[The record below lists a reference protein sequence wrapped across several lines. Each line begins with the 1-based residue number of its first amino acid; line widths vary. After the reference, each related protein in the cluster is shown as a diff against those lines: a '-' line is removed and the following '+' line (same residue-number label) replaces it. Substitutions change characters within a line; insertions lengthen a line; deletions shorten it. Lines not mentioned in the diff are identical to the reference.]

1 MTDDDRILQFMNRCA
16 ERLVERAAAADA
28 ASEAATGARAFQA
41 AVAASTPLPCRPASV
56 PVVDAT
62 VGRIDTGPDG
72 GPLAAALVAVTP
84 LLPWV
89 PTFRATDEGTE
100 FGLALFDKM
109 RDLGGLTAGLMWVGP
124 GCQYPLHHHPPQE
137 LYLTLTGRARFRW
150 GGAKDLRPVEPDATL
165 YNHPD
170 DWHTSIAEGD
180 DGAHGGAPFVALYV
194 TWP

>member
-1 MTDDDRILQFMNRCA
+1 MTDDDRILSFMTRCA
-16 ERLVERAAAADA
+16 ERLVERAADPGAAP
-28 ASEAATGARAFQA
+28 EAAAGARAFQA
-41 AVAASTPLPCRPASV
+41 AVTASTPLTVEPGSV

-62 VGRIDTGPDG
+62 VGRIDTGPAG
-72 GPLAAALVAVTP
+72 GPLAADLVAVTP

-89 PTFRATDEGTE
+89 PTFRATDGGTE
-100 FGLALFDKM
+100 FGLALFDKL
-109 RDLGGLTAGLMWVGP
+109 RDLGGVTAGLMWVGP

-150 GGAKDLRPVEPDATL
+150 GGADDLRPVEPDATL

-180 DGAHGGAPFVALYV
+180 AHDGAPFVALYV

>member
-1 MTDDDRILQFMNRCA
+1 MTDDDRILGFLTRCA
-16 ERLVERAAAADA
+16 ERLAARAAEPDAAPEAAD
-28 ASEAATGARAFQA
+28 GARAFQT
-41 AVAASTPLPCRPASV
+41 AVAASAPLPFAPGSV
-56 PVVDAT
+56 PIVDTT
-62 VGRIDTGPDG
+62 VGRIDTGPGG
-72 GPLAAALVAVTP
+72 GPLAGDLVAVTP

-89 PTFRATDEGTE
+89 PTFRATDDGTE
-100 FGLALFDKM
+100 FALALFDKM

-150 GGAKDLRPVEPDATL
+150 GGADELRPVEPDVTL

-170 DWHTSIAEGD
+170 DWHTSIAD
-180 DGAHGGAPFVALYV
+180 DDALGGAPFVALYV

>member
-1 MTDDDRILQFMNRCA
+1 MSDDDDRIFGFLVRCA
-16 ERLVERAAAADA
+16 ERLVERAAAPGA
-28 ASEAATGARAFQA
+28 AREAAAGAEAFLR
-41 AVAASTPLPCRPASV
+41 AVAASTPLPFEPASV
-56 PVVDAT
+56 PIVDTT
-62 VGRIDTGPDG
+62 VGRIGTGPEA
-72 GPLAAALVAVTP
+72 GPLAADLAAVTP

-89 PTFRATDEGTE
+89 PTFRATDGGTE

-109 RDLGGLTAGLMWVGP
+109 RDLGGLTAGLMWVCP

-150 GGAKDLRPVEPDATL
+150 GGAEELRPVEPDMTL

-180 DGAHGGAPFVALYV
+180 EPFVALYV

>member
-28 ASEAATGARAFQA
+28 PPEAVAGARAFQA
-41 AVAASTPLPCRPASV
+41 AVAASTPLPFEPASV
-56 PVVDAT
+56 PIVDAT
-62 VGRIDTGPDG
+62 LERIDTGP
-72 GPLAAALVAVTP
+72 LAAELAAVTP

-89 PTFRATDEGTE
+89 PTFRATDGGTE
-100 FGLALFDKM
+100 FALALFDKM
-109 RDLGGLTAGLMWVGP
+109 RDLGGVTAGLMWVGP

-150 GGAKDLRPVEPDATL
+150 GGAEELRPVEPDMTL

-170 DWHTSIAEGD
+170 DWHTSIAEGTPD
-180 DGAHGGAPFVALYV
+180 DGGAPFVALYV